1 VDPAFSGYAEG
12 GMVHGPGTPTSD
24 SVTARLSA
32 GEFVMRAAAVQRWG
46 PAFMQALNGMSG
58 RMPSR
63 GIPSFA
69 GGGMVTAGGGGTP
82 VHLHLG
88 GHSFA
93 LSGDGGVV
101 SALVTEAHRHQTRSA
116 GAKPSWYGGTPGR

>member
-1 VDPAFSGYAEG
+1 
-12 GMVHGPGTPTSD
+12 MVSGPGTATSD

-46 PAFMQALNGMSG
+46 PLFMAALNGMGG

-63 GIPSFA
+63 GVPRFA
-69 GGGMVTAGGGGTP
+69 GGGMVTAGAGGTP

-93 LSGDGGVV
+93 LSGAGGVV
-101 SALVTEAHRHQTRSA
+101 DALVVEAHRHKIRSGRHQA
-116 GAKPSWYGGTPGR
+116 ELVRRRPGH

>member
-1 VDPAFSGYAEG
+1 
-12 GMVHGPGTPTSD
+12 MVHGPGTPTSD

-46 PAFMQALNGMSG
+46 PSFMAALNGMAG
-58 RMPSR
+58 RMPTR

-69 GGGMVTAGGGGTP
+69 GGGMVTAGAGGTP

-93 LSGDGGVV
+93 LSGSGDVV
-101 SALVTEAHRHQTRSA
+101 SALVTEAHRQRMRSA
-116 GAKPSWYGGTPGR
+116 GTKPSWYGGH